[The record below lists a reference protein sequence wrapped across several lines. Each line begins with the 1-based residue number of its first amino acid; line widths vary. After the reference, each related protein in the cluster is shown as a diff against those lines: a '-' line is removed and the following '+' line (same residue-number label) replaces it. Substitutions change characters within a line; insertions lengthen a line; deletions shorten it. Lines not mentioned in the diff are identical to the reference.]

1 MLNIT
6 EKWNQCKIQF
16 STSSVFKLQKHKKHK
31 NMEQTCTNHKL
42 RALVSSQMDHI
53 LPDFDESYLKQ
64 MEFHLLYKK
73 INLRKENAYTDVSK
87 PTNSDLFIVN
97 RIETQKQCEICSK
110 LTVKTLE
117 QHL

>member
-1 MLNIT
+1 
-6 EKWNQCKIQF
+6 
-16 STSSVFKLQKHKKHK
+16 
-31 NMEQTCTNHKL
+31 MEQTCTNHKL

-64 MEFHLLYKK
+64 MEFYLLYKK